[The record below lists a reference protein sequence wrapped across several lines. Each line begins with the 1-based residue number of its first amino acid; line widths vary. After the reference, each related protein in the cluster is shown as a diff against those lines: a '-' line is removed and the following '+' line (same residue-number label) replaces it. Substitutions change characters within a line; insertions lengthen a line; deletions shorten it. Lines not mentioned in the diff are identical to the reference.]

1 MPEISNVLN
10 GVKTRLVS
18 PLKSSIVVAV
28 IMIMNHHSWF
38 LVNRNQNFY
47 TTANDDGEHPLYPT
61 ISTTVLLQAFSN
73 LLNAVYRY

>member
-10 GVKTRLVS
+10 GVRTRLVS

-38 LVNRNQNFY
+38 FVNRNQNFY

-61 ISTTVLLQAFSN
+61 IRLQYYCKHS
-73 LLNAVYRY
+73 VIY